1 MSLSYRGHLSS
12 QYRGDEILGNTN
24 CNLNMGIITS
34 RFLKQKQAK
43 MTSTKK
49 PHLLKKKKYSKV
61 KILKF
66 VNEKHSLVDFYP
78 FQGYSKRKNYMNYE
92 YDPMSD
98 YLQQNQEYFFRKAL
112 TPCIYK
118 LLKFIQLNLFKSE
131 LTCIASGPFQ

>member
-66 VNEKHSLVDFYP
+66 VNEKPSLVDFYP
-78 FQGYSKRKNYMNYE
+78 LGLFQEEELYE
-92 YDPMSD
+92 
-98 YLQQNQEYFFRKAL
+98 L
-112 TPCIYK
+112 
-118 LLKFIQLNLFKSE
+118 
-131 LTCIASGPFQ
+131 